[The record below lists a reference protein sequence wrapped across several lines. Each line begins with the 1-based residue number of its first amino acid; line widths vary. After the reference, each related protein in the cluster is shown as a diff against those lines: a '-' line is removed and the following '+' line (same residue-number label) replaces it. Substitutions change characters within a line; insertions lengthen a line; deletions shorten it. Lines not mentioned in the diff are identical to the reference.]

1 MFKIIAIVLVVA
13 VIGVLAFA
21 STKPNT
27 FHVARSIVIKA
38 PPEKI
43 YALLDDFHRW
53 RAWSPYEALDPAMAR
68 TYDGPASGQGA
79 GYGWS
84 GKGKAGAGRMEIVK
98 AVSPSRL
105 DIALTFSKPFEAHHT
120 AIFTL
125 TPEGDGVR
133 VTWAME
139 GAAPLMFKVMSLVF
153 NMDRMIGTDFEAGL
167 AKLKTVAEEG
177 L

>member
-13 VIGVLAFA
+13 VIGVLAYA

-27 FHVARSIVIKA
+27 FHIARTIVIKA

-43 YALLDDFHRW
+43 YALIEDFHQW
-53 RAWSPYEALDPAMAR
+53 RAWSPYEALDPGMTR
-68 TYDGPASGQGA
+68 TYDGPARGQGA

-84 GKGKAGAGRMEIVK
+84 GKGKAGAGRMEITK
-98 AVSPSRL
+98 AVAPSRL
-105 DIALTFSKPFEAHHT
+105 DIALSFTKPFEAHHQ

-125 TPEGDGVR
+125 EPEGDATR

-139 GAAPLMFKVMSLVF
+139 GASPLMFKVMSLIF
-153 NMDRMIGTDFEAGL
+153 NMDKMIGTDFEVGL
-167 AKLKTVAEEG
+167 AKLKAVAEG
-177 L
+177 